1 MKNKIKE
8 ILEKYEVL
16 HENGT
21 YWDEKLLNKNIE
33 KMYEDLFALY
43 FVSCCV

>member
-1 MKNKIKE
+1 MIDKIKK
-8 ILEKYEVL
+8 IIEKHEVL

-21 YWDEKLLNKNIE
+21 YWDEKLLKEKIE

-43 FVSCCV
+43 RVKK